1 MRVHSEVNG
10 VVRVLPARLGP
21 PLGVT
26 SVLAAIT
33 LAVLGFAYAGRSVG
47 SAVDLGI
54 RTDLRQ
60 LGAPWR
66 QIALVVDWTGEP
78 VGAALLLA
86 TLVLVFLRMGNRRAA
101 LLAVAGPGVSVAVT
115 MAMKPLV
122 GSTINDG
129 FLSFPSGHTATA
141 TSFAL
146 VAMLVVA
153 GRRQLGPAT
162 GMLLVAVV
170 TVPAAAAMAWAQVLL
185 NAHYPTDTVGGFCA
199 AVAIVPAAAWT
210 IDRVADR
217 RARPSTEDTDD
228 DSDDP
233 VRRTGGTPA

>member
-1 MRVHSEVNG
+1 MRVDSEVNG
-10 VVRVLPARLGP
+10 VVRVLPARSGP
-21 PLGVT
+21 LLGVT

-33 LAVLGFAYAGRSVG
+33 LAVLGFAYADRSVG

-54 RTDLRQ
+54 RADLRQ

-86 TLVLVFLRMGNRRAA
+86 TFVLVFLRMGNRRAA
-101 LLAVAGPGVSVAVT
+101 LLAVIGPGVAVT
-115 MAMKPLV
+115 VTMVMKPLV

-146 VAMLVVA
+146 VAMLVGTRHRGA
-153 GRRQLGPAT
+153 AT

-199 AVAIVPAAAWT
+199 AVAVVPAVAWT

-217 RARPSTEDTDD
+217 RVT
-228 DSDDP
+228 
-233 VRRTGGTPA
+233 RTGGTPA